1 MPPRKRSAV
10 VNDRPKRAKRTK
22 KTSPSEI
29 SEVTPPLPAMSS
41 TASHSQNVK
50 NSSLDVGALSS
61 TISAAVSEAL
71 QAAFPGDNIAAI
83 LKNSV
88 PDSSNPV
95 SPSVDDEVRAITGDN
110 SFSGIGGVPA
120 KAGLGEPQPQQI
132 FTSIAVGLPARVSA
146 KLKAKIW
153 ANEYVDF
160 GALLFSSPQNE
171 GKYSLSMTPSAGS
184 QRSPQFTLEPSHS
197 NKRITSI
204 HQWASAFHI
213 FVSVYAEHFSSETPS
228 LMK

>member
-83 LKNSV
+83 VKNSV

-110 SFSGIGGVPA
+110 SFLV
-120 KAGLGEPQPQQI
+120 LGA
-132 FTSIAVGLPARVSA
+132 FL
-146 KLKAKIW
+146 LKQVW
-153 ANEYVDF
+153 VNHNPSRF
-160 GALLFSSPQNE
+160 LLVLRWVFPPRLVLNLKP
-171 GKYSLSMTPSAGS
+171 KYGQMNL
-184 QRSPQFTLEPSHS
+184 
-197 NKRITSI
+197 
-204 HQWASAFHI
+204 
-213 FVSVYAEHFSSETPS
+213 
-228 LMK
+228 

>member
-1 MPPRKRSAV
+1 MPPRKHSAV
-10 VNDRPKRAKRTK
+10 LNDRPKRAKRTK

-41 TASHSQNVK
+41 TTSHSQNVK

-95 SPSVDDEVRAITGDN
+95 SPSVDDEVRTITGDN

-120 KAGLGEPQPQQI
+120 KAGLGEP
-132 FTSIAVGLPARVSA
+132 
-146 KLKAKIW
+146 
-153 ANEYVDF
+153 
-160 GALLFSSPQNE
+160 
-171 GKYSLSMTPSAGS
+171 
-184 QRSPQFTLEPSHS
+184 
-197 NKRITSI
+197 
-204 HQWASAFHI
+204 
-213 FVSVYAEHFSSETPS
+213 
-228 LMK
+228 